1 MKNKDT
7 NKIDAPQSSLHLFQV
22 QNKPIE
28 LNYSGE
34 KISVDGGLLLL
45 KGIDDQVGMI
55 KKFSSCIDDNRDQR
69 YIDHT
74 IESIVSQRVYQIAAG
89 YEDANDCNS
98 LRNDAIIKLCSNH
111 LPESDIDLGSQSTMS
126 RFENSVRR
134 SELYRIAKMFVEEFV
149 SSYESEPHV
158 IILDPDD
165 TNNNAYGNQLQI
177 EYNHYYG
184 EYVFMPLHIYEGL
197 SGKLITTVLKPGR
210 RSKSVSVFAILK
222 RIIELLRQHWKN
234 TTIIVRGDSH
244 FHCPELTSYS
254 KTHEKII
261 LITGLAGNSILK
273 ELSETTV
280 KSAKKQFKNT
290 DRPVRMYHSFTYKA
304 GSWEFSERV
313 IVKVE
318 VTNMGTN
325 IRYIATNTWE
335 YRAKQMYEI
344 GYRARGNAELRI
356 KDHKTYL
363 KSDRTSCNKF
373 EANQLRMF
381 FHSIAYVL
389 IHTLQKEVLRG
400 TEFANSTMETIQ
412 LKLLKTAAKVKE
424 LKTKIKIEFPRIC
437 PVKNIQTKAFNI
449 LEILR
454 YKVVDS

>member
-1 MKNKDT
+1 MKNKYT
-7 NKIDAPQSSLHLFQV
+7 HKIENTQSSLNLFQV
-22 QNKPIE
+22 KNKPIE
-28 LNYSGE
+28 LSYTGE

-45 KGIDDQVGMI
+45 KDVDNQLGII
-55 KKFSSCIDDNRDQR
+55 NKFSSCIDDDRDQR

-89 YEDANDCNS
+89 YEDANDCNT
-98 LRNDAIIKLCSNH
+98 LRNDAVIKLCSNQ
-111 LPESDIDLGSQSTMS
+111 LPETDIDLGSQSTMS

-134 SELYRIAKMFVEEFV
+134 SELYRIAKMFVEEFIT
-149 SSYESEPHV
+149 SYESEPPV

-184 EYVFMPLHIYEGL
+184 EYVFMPLHIYEGF
-197 SGKLITTVLKPGR
+197 SGKLITTILKPGR
-210 RSKSVSVFAILK
+210 RSKSVSVFSILK

-244 FHCPELTSYS
+244 FHSPELTSYS
-254 KTHEKII
+254 NAHEKII
-261 LITGLAGNSILK
+261 LITGLTGNSILK
-273 ELSETTV
+273 KLSETTV
-280 KSAKKQFKNT
+280 KSAEKQFKNT
-290 DRPVRMYHSFTYKA
+290 SKPVRMYHSFTYKA
-304 GSWEFSERV
+304 DSWEYSERV

-318 VTNMGTN
+318 VTSMGTN

-389 IHTLQKEVLRG
+389 THTLQKDVLRG

-437 PVKNIQTKAFNI
+437 PVRDIQTKAFNI

-454 YKVVDS
+454 YATVDN

>member
-1 MKNKDT
+1 MKNKYT
-7 NKIDAPQSSLHLFQV
+7 HKIENTQSSLNLFQV
-22 QNKPIE
+22 KNKPIE
-28 LNYSGE
+28 LSYTGE

-45 KGIDDQVGMI
+45 KDVDNQLGII
-55 KKFSSCIDDNRDQR
+55 NKFSSCIDDDRDQR

-89 YEDANDCNS
+89 YEDANDCNT
-98 LRNDAIIKLCSNH
+98 LRNDAVIKLCSNQ
-111 LPESDIDLGSQSTMS
+111 LPETDIDLGSQSTMS

-134 SELYRIAKMFVEEFV
+134 SELYRIAKMFVEEFIT
-149 SSYESEPHV
+149 SYESEPPV

-184 EYVFMPLHIYEGL
+184 EYVFMPLHIYEGF
-197 SGKLITTVLKPGR
+197 SGKLITTILKPGR
-210 RSKSVSVFAILK
+210 RSKSVSVFSILK

-244 FHCPELTSYS
+244 FHSPELTSYS
-254 KTHEKII
+254 NAHEKII
-261 LITGLAGNSILK
+261 LITGLTGNSILK
-273 ELSETTV
+273 KLSETTV
-280 KSAKKQFKNT
+280 KSAEKQFKNT
-290 DRPVRMYHSFTYKA
+290 SKPVRMYHSFTYKA
-304 GSWEFSERV
+304 DSWEYSERV

-318 VTNMGTN
+318 VTSMGTN

-356 KDHKTYL
+356 KGHKTYL

-389 IHTLQKEVLRG
+389 THTLQKDVLRG

-437 PVKNIQTKAFNI
+437 PVRDIQTKAFNI

-454 YKVVDS
+454 YATVDN

>member
-1 MKNKDT
+1 MENKDT
-7 NKIDAPQSSLHLFQV
+7 NKIEYKQVALNLFQV

-28 LNYSGE
+28 LSYTGE
-34 KISVDGGLLLL
+34 QISSDGGLLML
-45 KGIDDQVGMI
+45 KELENQTNII
-55 KKFSSCIDDNRDQR
+55 KSFSSCIDDNRDQR

-74 IESIVSQRVYQIAAG
+74 IESLVSQRVYQIASG

-98 LRNDAIIKLCSNH
+98 LRNDAVFKLCSNQ
-111 LPESDIDLGSQSTMS
+111 LPETGLDLGSQPTMS

-134 SELYRIAKMFVEEFV
+134 SELYRIAKMFVGNFI
-149 SSYESEPHV
+149 SSYESEPPV

-165 TNNNAYGNQLQI
+165 TNNNAHGNQLQI

-210 RSKSVSVFAILK
+210 RSKSVDVFAILK

-244 FHCPELTSYS
+244 FHSHELTSYC
-254 KTHEKII
+254 KTHKKII
-261 LITGLAGNSILK
+261 TITGLSGNPRLK
-273 ELSETTV
+273 KLSETTI
-280 KSAKKQFKNT
+280 KTAERQYKESG
-290 DRPVRMYHSFTYKA
+290 RPVRLYHSFPYKA
-304 GSWEFSERV
+304 DSWEETEKV

-318 VTNMGTN
+318 VTSRGTN
-325 IRYIATNTWE
+325 IRYIATNAWGF
-335 YRAKQMYEI
+335 RAKQMYEL

-373 EANQLRMF
+373 EANQLRLF
-381 FHSIAYVL
+381 LHSLAYVL
-389 IHTLQKEVLRG
+389 VHTLQKEVLRG
-400 TEFANSTMETIQ
+400 TEFANSTMQTIQ
-412 LKLLKTAAKVKE
+412 LKLFKTAAKVYE
-424 LKTKIKIEFPRIC
+424 LKTKIKIEFPRTF
-437 PVKNIQTKAFNI
+437 PARAIQTKAFNI
-449 LEILR
+449 FEVLR
-454 YKVVDS
+454 C